1 MNSEELFDALDLD
14 RDGELSRRDL
24 HTAAR
29 RFGWHWPQAPLY
41 AVLDFLTIRA
51 GLARS
56 SFLSC
61 MDEILRDPHGPYGR
75 VLQRG
80 PRIPEP
86 VLSGQDDMGPGH
98 RERGDDAGS
107 VVELLERIEGR
118 RVAEEH
124 AAVIEG
130 LDEARP
136 AVRSREAALLII
148 DPQRSFAS
156 GAWMQSMGPNGDHEV
171 MPIRLAFDN
180 CARLLEAGYRRLETM
195 FTRCPFPPESYDWDQ
210 RLDRILAAAQPY
222 FVKPGNSVLWPPTN
236 GFAQWV
242 EGLLARGK
250 HTLVMGGCT
259 LNSCLRVS
267 ASETQQCFGDDAL
280 RVVVDLSLCGART
293 RNYIQ
298 SPFFGGMSSV
308 ESAIRQMAA
317 SGVTVAERVEWCDSG

>member
-1 MNSEELFDALDLD
+1 MNSDELFDALDLD

-24 HTAAR
+24 RTAAR
-29 RFGWHWPQAPLY
+29 HLEWHWPQAPLY

-51 GLARS
+51 GLARID
-56 SFLSC
+56 FMSC

-75 VLQRG
+75 VLRRG
-80 PRIPEP
+80 PRISEP
-86 VLSGQDDMGPGH
+86 ALSSQNDTDPVH
-98 RERGDDAGS
+98 REDGDVGN

-118 RVAEEH
+118 RAAGEH
-124 AAVIEG
+124 ATVIEQ

-136 AVRSREAALLII
+136 AVRSRDAVLLII

-156 GAWMQSMGPNGDHEV
+156 GAWMRSMGPNGDHEV
-171 MPIRLAFDN
+171 MPIRLAFDH

-195 FTRCPFPPESYDWDQ
+195 FTRCPFPPESYDWDE
-210 RLDRILAAAQPY
+210 RLGGILGDAQLY
-222 FVKPGNSVLWPPTN
+222 FVKPGNSVMWPPTN

-267 ASETQQCFGDDAL
+267 ASEAQQCFGDDGL

-293 RNYIQ
+293 RNYIK
-298 SPFFGGMSSV
+298 SPLFGGMSSV
-308 ESAIRQMAA
+308 ESAIRQMTA
-317 SGVTVAERVEWCDSG
+317 SGVAVAERVEWCDPG